1 MLGHQVVLYVPENKL
16 IRNPLFHTNATYV
29 CYSQKS
35 ENTQYRFVWSPGCVK
50 DPHPAQLT
58 LVVMDHGVGVPKVEQ
73 ILVEVDP
80 TVLALHVR
88 LQENLLEELPRAGL
102 NAALEET
109 AVVPG
114 DPAGTVLGAG
124 NVHQPREIL
133 TVEASLLLE
142 AALLVEERFC

>member
-1 MLGHQVVLYVPENKL
+1 
-16 IRNPLFHTNATYV
+16 
-29 CYSQKS
+29 
-35 ENTQYRFVWSPGCVK
+35 
-50 DPHPAQLT
+50 
-58 LVVMDHGVGVPKVEQ
+58 MDHRVGVPKVEQ

-88 LQENLLEELPRAGL
+88 LQENLLKELPRARL

-109 AVVPG
+109 AVIPG
-114 DPAGTVLGAG
+114 DPARTVLGPWHL
-124 NVHQPREIL
+124 HQTREIL